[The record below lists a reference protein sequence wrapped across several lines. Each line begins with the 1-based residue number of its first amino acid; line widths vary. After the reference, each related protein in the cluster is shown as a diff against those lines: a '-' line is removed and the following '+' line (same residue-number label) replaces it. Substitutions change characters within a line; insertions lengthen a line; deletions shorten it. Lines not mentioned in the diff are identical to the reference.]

1 MKKKRIAYLRI
12 STAEQRPD
20 RQIEGLR
27 AVADEL
33 HIEVASGATLRR
45 PIYRAAVDSLSAGDV
60 LVVWDLDRA
69 YRSVVDALSE
79 IEKLKARGIDLHI
92 VNLNIDLSTAAGMFV
107 YTIMGALAE
116 FERRTLSQRT
126 REGLQAARRRGK
138 TLGRPRKLTDCQVR
152 AARRRIE
159 QHKTPISI
167 VARQL
172 GVSGWTLSRNLRRLR
187 EHR

>member
-1 MKKKRIAYLRI
+1 MKKKKIAYLRI
-12 STAEQRPD
+12 STTEQRPD

-45 PIYRAAVDSLSAGDV
+45 PVYRAVVDGLSAGDV

-79 IEKLKARGIDLHI
+79 IEKLKARGIVLHI
-92 VNLNIDLSTAAGMFV
+92 VNLDIDLSTAAGMFV

-126 REGLQAARRRGK
+126 REGLAAARARGAR
-138 TLGRPRKLTDCQVR
+138 LGRPRKLSDCQVR
-152 AARRRIE
+152 IARERIQRDE
-159 QHKTPISI
+159 LTLTGM
-167 VARQL
+167 AREL
-172 GVSGWTLSRNLRRLR
+172 GVSTWTLSRYLGRPPGK
-187 EHR
+187 

>member
-1 MKKKRIAYLRI
+1 MKKKKIAYLRI
-12 STAEQRPD
+12 STTEQRPD
-20 RQIEGLR
+20 RQIQGLR

-45 PIYRAAVDSLSAGDV
+45 PVYRAVVAGLSAGDV

-79 IEKLKARGIDLHI
+79 IEKLKAQGIDLHI
-92 VNLNIDLSTAAGMFV
+92 VNLDIDLSTAAGMFV

-126 REGLQAARRRGK
+126 REGLAAARARGAQ
-138 TLGRPRKLTDCQVR
+138 LGRPRKLSDCQVR
-152 AARRRIE
+152 RARRCLQRSKMTIKALAQE
-159 QHKTPISI
+159 
-167 VARQL
+167 L
-172 GVSGWTLSRNLRRLR
+172 GVSPWTLSRNIRQRR
-187 EHR
+187 